1 MVSHS
6 FKRFSEQINLP
17 ETKKNQE
24 SVRAH
29 FSIHSLFSFSAAGE
43 LEGGSARMSP
53 VGSASGSQNLNLTL
67 EQPDP
72 VSRATQQ
79 YLEVLKKNYM
89 I

>member
-1 MVSHS
+1 
-6 FKRFSEQINLP
+6 
-17 ETKKNQE
+17 
-24 SVRAH
+24 
-29 FSIHSLFSFSAAGE
+29 
-43 LEGGSARMSP
+43 MSP

>member
-1 MVSHS
+1 
-6 FKRFSEQINLP
+6 
-17 ETKKNQE
+17 
-24 SVRAH
+24 
-29 FSIHSLFSFSAAGE
+29 
-43 LEGGSARMSP
+43 MSP

-72 VSRATQQ
+72 VSKATQQ